1 MTEPETVTDADFN
14 AYVDNQLDLAGRAR
28 VERHL
33 SAHPDDA
40 ARIMADLSMRSALK
54 LAFQAVPA
62 EMPAATLEAARR
74 LETGL
79 GGRQAWSGF
88 RRAAAIL
95 VFVTAGWLAHNA
107 FNPFGPREVNAST
120 HPPAYVAQAVEAH
133 RTEELRRGM
142 RSQAASPA
150 YDPEEIRSATGI
162 VLPSLP
168 DGWTVAE
175 AQVFPSGFG
184 PSVEAALVTPDDRRI
199 SLFAVRP
206 GHFAVEPVESTAL
219 DEAETAWWQIGDV
232 AYAVVS
238 SGRDPG
244 LRQKAEML
252 KSTLY

>member
-1 MTEPETVTDADFN
+1 MSEVETVTDADFN
-14 AYVDNQLDLAGRAR
+14 AYVDDQLDLSGRAR

-33 SAHPDDA
+33 AAHPEDA
-40 ARIMADLSMRSALK
+40 ARIMADLHARTALK

-62 EMPAATLEAARR
+62 DLPAATLEAARR

-79 GGRQAWSGF
+79 AGRQAWSGF

-133 RTEELRRGM
+133 RTEALRRGM
-142 RSQAASPA
+142 HSQAPSTAFDA
-150 YDPEEIRSATGI
+150 EEIRSATGI

-168 DGWTVAE
+168 DGWTIAE
-175 AQVFPSGFG
+175 AEVFPSGFG
-184 PSVEAALVTPDDRRI
+184 PSVEASLLTPDRTRL

-219 DEAETAWWQIGDV
+219 GETEAAWWQIGDV
-232 AYAVVS
+232 AYAVVA

-244 LRQKAEML
+244 LKGKAEML